1 MLNVGI
7 GLVRDLDNK
16 LVGNGKP
23 TCTSN
28 FPAGWVLQEHCT
40 ASWLQL
46 LLLSLVPYG
55 HTVHARLLRRL
66 MNKANQ
72 FTLL

>member
-28 FPAGWVLQEHCT
+28 FPAGWFLQEQQYRL
-40 ASWLQL
+40 ASRIQGR
-46 LLLSLVPYG
+46 SR
-55 HTVHARLLRRL
+55 HHARERSQGGALSGS
-66 MNKANQ
+66 
-72 FTLL
+72 